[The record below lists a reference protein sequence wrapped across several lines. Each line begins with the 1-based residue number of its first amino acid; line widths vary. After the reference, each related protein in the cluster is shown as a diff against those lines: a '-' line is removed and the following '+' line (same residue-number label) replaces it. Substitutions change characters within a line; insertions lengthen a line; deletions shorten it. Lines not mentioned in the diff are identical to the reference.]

1 MAESPKGAPTTTG
14 RQNKTPSLDDDFG
27 EDFLTSW
34 KSLKGKNSIDFDVE
48 AVPGNGKKSF
58 NFDKL
63 DVFELGGGF
72 DKISSFKMDMS
83 DLDFSSPCKKDDKIK
98 NPSKDSV
105 NEEMKQD
112 KFSFTF
118 DFNELESFNLDSNL
132 LNGEKKPGKCTDSG
146 GCSSKHDGA
155 QVSRSNSARS
165 LEAFENKST
174 KKLLAAQSLV
184 TLPAGP
190 AIKDDIMNGS
200 GPSTSEDP
208 GHQNMPHEVMASSEN
223 QATLAEGSIGSY
235 QDLLDGKYSAK
246 YHREKSAQNI
256 CLQTISG
263 DSSENKTFPESLI
276 GSIPLD
282 CLITRKASNQD
293 ISIGSVDTSHSGSS
307 SPANSY
313 NSRCLLKPI
322 ITKSSTSVGI
332 EDQQR
337 NQDEA
342 CGVSIFGESNKS
354 HKDKDVS
361 DIGAALKNPHEN
373 KHAGGKQNT
382 SSNFLASSL
391 NTAISNKI
399 LKAKSTVAP
408 QFSTLNESAKNVS
421 QPTTVGISK
430 QLYSLANK
438 KMETKTLGTLN
449 EKSVQFHPPNMP
461 SEITPSSNNKDKNHS
476 SSFMRIKSPIT
487 SSNEVRDICPK
498 DEKRLTKLNITSA
511 NSTLQTET
519 KSDKFYEGNSQSSLC
534 TGSKVVSSTV
544 ITRRSA
550 LLSPPL
556 KRKAL
561 EELKEDTRISNQ
573 LKHFKGSSAEGKKSL
588 EASAQSD
595 EALVLGTESPEG
607 PHKEIVTG
615 GQNLSKNF
623 EVPILIEDDGNVEKA
638 EACAKELDDICT
650 MLRKKHEEAK
660 EILVRAVVNNN
671 TLLMLN
677 HPMFDEK
684 ISFPH
689 PNPKSFEAGPYAYFL
704 MLIHSKLQNY
714 LVVCVHWR
722 RNQFHLVTV
731 TILYELLVMWQKNL
745 WTVRTS
751 CLVTLSA
758 DAMYVFSHGLAHVK

>member
-1 MAESPKGAPTTTG
+1 MAESSKGAPSTTG
-14 RQNKTPSLDDDFG
+14 LQNKTSSLDDEFG

-48 AVPGNGKKSF
+48 TIPGNGKKCF
-58 NFDKL
+58 NFDRL
-63 DVFELGGGF
+63 DALELGGGF

-83 DLDFSSPCKKDDKIK
+83 DLDFSSLCKKDDKTK

-105 NEEMKQD
+105 NKEMKQD

-132 LNGEKKPGKCTDSG
+132 LKGEKKPRKCADSG
-146 GCSSKHDGA
+146 DCSSKHDGA
-155 QVSRSNSARS
+155 QDSRSYSAQS
-165 LEAFENKST
+165 LEAFENKET
-174 KKLLAAQSLV
+174 KKSLTAKNLV
-184 TLPAGP
+184 TSPAEP

-200 GPSTSEDP
+200 GPSTSSDP
-208 GHQNMPHEVMASSEN
+208 GHQSMPHEVMASSEK
-223 QATLAEGSIGSY
+223 QATIAEGSIGSY

-246 YHREKSAQNI
+246 YHADKSAQNI
-256 CLQTISG
+256 SLKSLSG
-263 DSSENKTFPESLI
+263 DTSENKTFPESGI

-282 CLITRKASNQD
+282 CLITRKASKQD
-293 ISIGSVDTSHSGSS
+293 ISIGSIDSSHSGSS

-313 NSRCLLKPI
+313 NSRGLLKPI
-322 ITKSSTSVGI
+322 ITKSNTSVGI
-332 EDQQR
+332 ENQQE
-337 NQDEA
+337 NQDEP
-342 CGVSIFGESNKS
+342 CGGSILGESNKS
-354 HKDKDVS
+354 PKDKDIS
-361 DIGAALKNPHEN
+361 EMGAVLKSPHEN

-382 SSNFLASSL
+382 SSNFLPSSL
-391 NTAISNKI
+391 NTLISNKL

-408 QFSTLNESAKNVS
+408 QFSTLNEPAKNVS
-421 QPTTVGISK
+421 QPTSVGISK

-438 KMETKTLGTLN
+438 KVEKKILCTLN
-449 EKSVQFHPPNMP
+449 GKRVQFHPPNMP

-476 SSFMRIKSPIT
+476 SSFMPIKSPMT

-519 KSDKFYEGNSQSSLC
+519 KSDKFYEENLQLSHG
-534 TGSKVVSSTV
+534 TESKVVSTV
-544 ITRRSA
+544 ITRRSG

-561 EELKEDTRISNQ
+561 EELKENTRISNQ
-573 LKHFKGSSAEGKKSL
+573 LKHFKGSTAERKKSL
-588 EASAQSD
+588 EFSAQSD
-595 EALVLGTESPEG
+595 EKLVPVTESPVG
-607 PHKEIVTG
+607 PHKEIASG

-650 MLRKKHEEAK
+650 MLKKKHEEAK

-684 ISFPH
+684 IHELQKFAAS
-689 PNPKSFEAGPYAYFL
+689 L
-704 MLIHSKLQNY
+704 QSKE
-714 LVVCVHWR
+714 
-722 RNQFHLVTV
+722 F
-731 TILYELLVMWQKNL
+731 
-745 WTVRTS
+745 
-751 CLVTLSA
+751 
-758 DAMYVFSHGLAHVK
+758 